1 MSAFSTPRPLRAA
14 RWCIRASALGV
25 LLISSA
31 ALAASPIGV
40 APGFPAAGASHDHPP
55 GQASLALE
63 HAIGLALARAPML
76 RARQSR
82 LEAARQEAGRAGQLP
97 DPELVVGIDNLPITG
112 RDALDF
118 SADEMTQKR
127 IGVRQVLPARAKR
140 AAARAVAARRV
151 DEAVANSAAQA
162 IEVRRA
168 TAEAWIDAWA
178 AARELHALGLL
189 REQAQLASRIATA
202 RVSTGAQ
209 SPSDA
214 LATQAQILELD
225 NRIAGVEADR
235 SAALADL
242 SRWTGV
248 ELAPTADDAPDF
260 GSLPLPAAQLLAS
273 IDRLAPVLQSSAL
286 VETAAAEVDA
296 ARAEKRLD
304 WSVAAAFAQR
314 DGGRSDMIMLEV
326 GVGLPLFPRNRQNR
340 GITAR
345 QAEYEATV
353 EEREDLRRQLSA
365 KIRADLARWQ
375 GLNRQVAIHVDSLL
389 PLARDRSAVALAGYR
404 AGGDLQPWID
414 ARRAEIEAH
423 LSHAEH
429 LAELGQAWAALAFLL
444 PEEGAR

>member
-1 MSAFSTPRPLRAA
+1 MTSSDTRLQAA
-14 RWCIRASALGV
+14 RGGSLRLEQAITMAL
-25 LLISSA
+25 S
-31 ALAASPIGV
+31 
-40 APGFPAAGASHDHPP
+40 
-55 GQASLALE
+55 
-63 HAIGLALARAPML
+63 RAPL
-76 RARQSR
+76 LSARQAR
-82 LEAARQEAGRAGQLP
+82 VEAARQEAGRAGQLP
-97 DPELVVGIDNLPITG
+97 DPELMLGIDNLPITG
-112 RDALDF
+112 PDALDF

-127 IGVRQVLPARAKR
+127 IGLRQVLPARAKR

-168 TAEAWIDAWA
+168 TAQAWIDAWA

-214 LATQAQILELD
+214 LATQAEILELD

-273 IDRLAPVLQSSAL
+273 VDRLGPVLQSNAL

-296 ARAEKRLD
+296 ARAEKRPD

-314 DGGRSDMIMLEV
+314 DGGRSDMVMLEV

-375 GLNRQVAIHVDSLL
+375 GLKRQVAIHVDSLL